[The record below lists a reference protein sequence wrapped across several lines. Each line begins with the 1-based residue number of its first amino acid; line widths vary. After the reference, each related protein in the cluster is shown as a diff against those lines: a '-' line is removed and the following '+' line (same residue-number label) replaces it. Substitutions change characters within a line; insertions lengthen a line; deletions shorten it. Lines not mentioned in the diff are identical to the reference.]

1 MSSLEP
7 NSELQIIL
15 NKYLPKQNIEYCIT
29 GWIRMDYKDPKKAAR
44 FYIPSALCQLMVS
57 WHDIYSFFD
66 AFQMLKSAL
75 LRLNMDNNDD
85 GILYDIV
92 TLLEYITNA
101 PINVQRDS
109 IDILYKSIGMHHI
122 LAHYICYYYYLCI
135 NIKQPKR

>member
-109 IDILYKSIGMHHI
+109 IDILYKSIGMPYASYPCT
-122 LAHYICYYYYLCI
+122 LYMLLLLFMY
-135 NIKQPKR
+135 